1 MKMTLD
7 SHGFRNA
14 FERCGRQNQFS
25 HCGKL
30 ALFEHLESIEQ
41 DTGSEIELDVV
52 GLCCDF
58 TEFVTALEVA
68 KNFSPFFTID
78 EDLNEEE
85 QERQALQF
93 LSDSTTIIPFD
104 GGVIIQ
110 NF

>member
-1 MKMTLD
+1 MTID

-41 DTGSEIELDVV
+41 DTGSDIELDVV

-58 TEFVTALEVA
+58 TEFDTALEAA
-68 KNFSPFFTID
+68 KEHSDFTID

-93 LSDSTTIIPFD
+93 LSDRTTIIPFD

>member
-1 MKMTLD
+1 MKMTID

-58 TEFVTALEVA
+58 TEFDTALEAA
-68 KNFSPFFTID
+68 KDCSDFTID